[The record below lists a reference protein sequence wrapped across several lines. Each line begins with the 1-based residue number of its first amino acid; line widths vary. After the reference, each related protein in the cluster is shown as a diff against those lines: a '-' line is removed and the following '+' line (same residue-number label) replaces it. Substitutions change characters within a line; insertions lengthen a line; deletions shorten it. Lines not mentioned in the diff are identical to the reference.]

1 LIKSFE
7 PPTARRGRQRT
18 HHGGLAAQSAQRKLA
33 ANQREKTRIEIPNY
47 QIIKLRISFVSAVSF
62 AVRAVAVAVAFGFG
76 VGLAKGQEPM
86 AKGLEFLSS
95 ECFAGVPGARRLC
108 A

>member
-1 LIKSFE
+1 M
-7 PPTARRGRQRT
+7 
-18 HHGGLAAQSAQRKLA
+18 
-33 ANQREKTRIEIPNY
+33 
-47 QIIKLRISFVSAVSF
+47 SAVSF